1 MEVYVSWPYT
11 EVSPEELG
19 LKLVNGIYKIPADTT
34 NFDKKCLELLGFRIP
49 TQAFNSIEAVIIK
62 GFTPAAN
69 GDMIVVPSEIVGK
82 SGSDFDIDK
91 LNLYFP
97 NIKVEGLERMYGEK
111 EFNNFLYDNLIKRG
125 LPKETAE
132 QIINTFTK
140 EDYIQINQATFT
152 EGGKIQKAAR
162 FSLNDIHERLNA
174 STATLSIVKEGI
186 QAYNKQS
193 KNKKAIRYVSDTL
206 ETKAGL
212 QNRLISIMN
221 QLVLSPENYAE
232 LISPNSVDTLKGLSE
247 RIIKLERIANPEKA
261 KQDEKSLTYLR
272 SFVGTAITRER
283 YLTAKRM
290 VGISALHSTFHIL
303 AQIAG
308 LKVNAQYKTNRVSY
322 LMPKVKK
329 GKKYVSET
337 KIEPIVIK
345 LPHHPADKLGLY
357 KIGYKY
363 NVDNQAITETNS
375 ESTSGFVDGA
385 KDPFVFDLKLSMNTS
400 STWFYLRHMGVP
412 EEYIASF
419 FSQPILVDYFK
430 LLAKNKSN
438 FKEANGTK
446 LTRELMLF
454 EAIAPYY
461 DQVVYS
467 SALKASIDSFE
478 NRSVNDQ
485 IAFKN
490 RVVKLLDTINNKY
503 DEFTLEEMDEAIT
516 LGKEADPSLQ
526 IAVLL
531 NYLRYEAQ
539 AGFLTSFINGIGF
552 DTAKT
557 ATTQENIIQV
567 SKWKR
572 IEKEDFI
579 NNPQALLDETF
590 LGELKF
596 QREDTFE
603 MFKKFFISLSPK
615 VQKVFDPLKEKLD
628 DPDVFLTRDDAY
640 NLITRYQNHVLSY
653 ILHTTPFKNYDG
665 VETTLN
671 QMYADMFKG
680 DNSIAK
686 RLLKLKQSDDY
697 TVSENLFINELLP
710 LLASDNIKTDNISL
724 FRNRLDTFEV
734 NSIVEA
740 LGELSEYADRI
751 ADESLK
757 KDINDIVLFSIL
769 QSGLQQSFIDYKKVL
784 STDLYSNTLKN
795 IFDRFKNDEIEL
807 ETEQV
812 WRTFH
817 QNNWKNSSIVK
828 KAPKWLKLD
837 EDGTIQVGEFSAMA
851 NEDYFVKWVMDPG
864 VDDETLK
871 KLEKEGEKYKAYA
884 AVLYENTKSVVEE
897 GKNKGKVIFMP
908 INKLG
913 DGNKFFEVYTNVD
926 NKSILEENDHERL
939 TIDNKAAKKSKGGW
953 MKASELLKR
962 FEDQKKAS
970 EVDELNEEEKEE
982 KKLSVSKKGFK
993 LSIDKKGKDQGKA
1006 DLANRFIG
1014 YGLKNTNTYQYE
1026 QDARKAGI
1034 PVNYEGTIDENTI
1047 AFVSVNG
1054 NNKATDEAIFE
1065 TVENA
1070 REVLEKGGTIIMD
1083 STFDA
1088 NRPWNKNGEA
1098 LVQEELGEPTG
1109 QTTKGYNYWG
1119 KNPEVKKEA
1128 PRPRK
1133 TLDDIIADAQKQAKK
1148 KDKNNPFKCK

>member
-1 MEVYVSWPYT
+1 
-11 EVSPEELG
+11 
-19 LKLVNGIYKIPADTT
+19 
-34 NFDKKCLELLGFRIP
+34 
-49 TQAFNSIEAVIIK
+49 
-62 GFTPAAN
+62 
-69 GDMIVVPSEIVGK
+69 
-82 SGSDFDIDK
+82 
-91 LNLYFP
+91 
-97 NIKVEGLERMYGEK
+97 MYGEK

-467 SALKASIDSFE
+467 SALKASIDSF
-478 NRSVNDQ
+478 
-485 IAFKN
+485 
-490 RVVKLLDTINNKY
+490 
-503 DEFTLEEMDEAIT
+503 
-516 LGKEADPSLQ
+516 
-526 IAVLL
+526 
-531 NYLRYEAQ
+531 
-539 AGFLTSFINGIGF
+539 
-552 DTAKT
+552 
-557 ATTQENIIQV
+557 
-567 SKWKR
+567 
-572 IEKEDFI
+572 
-579 NNPQALLDETF
+579 
-590 LGELKF
+590 
-596 QREDTFE
+596 
-603 MFKKFFISLSPK
+603 
-615 VQKVFDPLKEKLD
+615 
-628 DPDVFLTRDDAY
+628 
-640 NLITRYQNHVLSY
+640 
-653 ILHTTPFKNYDG
+653 
-665 VETTLN
+665 
-671 QMYADMFKG
+671 
-680 DNSIAK
+680 
-686 RLLKLKQSDDY
+686 
-697 TVSENLFINELLP
+697 
-710 LLASDNIKTDNISL
+710 
-724 FRNRLDTFEV
+724 
-734 NSIVEA
+734 
-740 LGELSEYADRI
+740 
-751 ADESLK
+751 
-757 KDINDIVLFSIL
+757 
-769 QSGLQQSFIDYKKVL
+769 
-784 STDLYSNTLKN
+784 
-795 IFDRFKNDEIEL
+795 
-807 ETEQV
+807 
-812 WRTFH
+812 
-817 QNNWKNSSIVK
+817 
-828 KAPKWLKLD
+828 
-837 EDGTIQVGEFSAMA
+837 
-851 NEDYFVKWVMDPG
+851 
-864 VDDETLK
+864 
-871 KLEKEGEKYKAYA
+871 
-884 AVLYENTKSVVEE
+884 
-897 GKNKGKVIFMP
+897 
-908 INKLG
+908 
-913 DGNKFFEVYTNVD
+913 
-926 NKSILEENDHERL
+926 
-939 TIDNKAAKKSKGGW
+939 
-953 MKASELLKR
+953 
-962 FEDQKKAS
+962 
-970 EVDELNEEEKEE
+970 
-982 KKLSVSKKGFK
+982 
-993 LSIDKKGKDQGKA
+993 
-1006 DLANRFIG
+1006 
-1014 YGLKNTNTYQYE
+1014 
-1026 QDARKAGI
+1026 
-1034 PVNYEGTIDENTI
+1034 
-1047 AFVSVNG
+1047 
-1054 NNKATDEAIFE
+1054 
-1065 TVENA
+1065 
-1070 REVLEKGGTIIMD
+1070 
-1083 STFDA
+1083 
-1088 NRPWNKNGEA
+1088 
-1098 LVQEELGEPTG
+1098 
-1109 QTTKGYNYWG
+1109 
-1119 KNPEVKKEA
+1119 
-1128 PRPRK
+1128 
-1133 TLDDIIADAQKQAKK
+1133 
-1148 KDKNNPFKCK
+1148 